1 MEHKTEKSARKQYET
16 KNTIQSSIKI
26 DKDNNRINSENLQSG
41 KRKANIKYK
50 KPPNIEKKMPI

>member
-1 MEHKTEKSARKQYET
+1 MEHKKEKSDGKQYET

-26 DKDNNRINSENLQSG
+26 DKSNRINSENLQSG
-41 KRKANIKYK
+41 KRKADIKHK